1 MADDP
6 VTLPI
11 STDEVVVA
19 ALDQFIANLGID
31 STGQVAA
38 LIEAKRLRH
47 IVANWQAVPPTREV
61 RTAMILRISELV
73 ESARGR

>member
-19 ALDQFIANLGID
+19 ALDQLIANLGTD
-31 STGQVAA
+31 APGPVAA

-47 IVANWQAVPPTREV
+47 VVSNWQAVPPTREV

-73 ESARGR
+73 ESARG

>member
-6 VTLPI
+6 VTRPF

-19 ALDQFIANLGID
+19 ALDQLIANLGTA
-31 STGQVAA
+31 SPGPVAA

-47 IVANWQAVPPTREV
+47 VVANWQAVPPTREV
-61 RTAMILRISELV
+61 RTAMIQRISELV
-73 ESARGR
+73 ESAR